1 MTVAENGFDLARR
14 RQPSGRHDGPAEAGH
29 DRRHVSVLSPF
40 RRTVI
45 VAAGIVLAS
54 CNRTPRTE
62 PAVVQ
67 AAPAA
72 AGSTAGSVPHGDH
85 NPHHGGI
92 VMMKGDDL
100 HYEVAP
106 DPTGRAHHV
115 YFTDAIRDDL
125 PASVASDVVLT
136 IHRPK
141 APDERVALQI
151 DDTGESWVG
160 SGRAV
165 ADPAAAS
172 VRLAFSIRH
181 EPYWID
187 LPFTAGK

>member
-1 MTVAENGFDLARR
+1 VRVSTCVA
-14 RQPSGRHDGPAEAGH
+14 
-29 DRRHVSVLSPF
+29 
-40 RRTVI
+40 I
-45 VAAGIVLAS
+45 AAIALTS
-54 CNRTPRTE
+54 CNRAPRAE

-72 AGSTAGSVPHGDH
+72 AATATGGSVPHGDH

-100 HYEVAP
+100 HYEVVL
-106 DPTGRAHHV
+106 DPAGGAHHL
-115 YFTDAIRDDL
+115 YFTDALREDL

-141 APDERVALQI
+141 AADERIPLRI
-151 DDTGESWVG
+151 DEAGESWIG

-165 ADPAAAS
+165 ADPAATT
-172 VRLAFSIRH
+172 VRVAFSIRQ
-181 EPYWID
+181 EAYWID
-187 LPFTAGK
+187 LPFTAAK